1 MVDIIDI
8 VPLSAAK
15 NNEPHYVDAAGTC
28 WFPYS
33 FEYKLDGKEFSFKA
47 WATSDKHAKEV
58 LSAIKQTVSVEGRL
72 VTMDK
77 EDWYI

>member
-1 MVDIIDI
+1 MGDIIDI

-15 NNEPHYVDAAGTC
+15 NNEPHYVDDSGSC

-33 FEYKLDGKEFSFKA
+33 FEYRLDGKEFSFKA
-47 WATSDKHAKEV
+47 WALSDEHAKKV
-58 LSAIKQTVSVEGRL
+58 LEAIKDNAAIEGRL
-72 VTMDK
+72 VSNDK